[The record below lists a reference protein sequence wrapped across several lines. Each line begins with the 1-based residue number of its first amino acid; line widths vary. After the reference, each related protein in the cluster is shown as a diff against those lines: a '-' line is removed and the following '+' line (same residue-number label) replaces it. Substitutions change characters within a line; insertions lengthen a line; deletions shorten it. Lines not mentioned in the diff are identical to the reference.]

1 MDISTKDSWTEIYVF
16 FHKNLNITGSYS
28 ECLLKLEPHDLKQ
41 AFLTTGLNV
50 KYVCHSS
57 LFSHCI
63 FFISFLFPF
72 FFLCFFIQIPFDF
85 FIGSLHC
92 LWGQLVKVLDIHWK
106 MTNTLVPAIF
116 KFWNTWVSSLNRD
129 LLFPLKF
136 GSPVFFSCPSGHP
149 QAALPPISQA

>member
-1 MDISTKDSWTEIYVF
+1 MPF
-16 FHKNLNITGSYS
+16 F
-28 ECLLKLEPHDLKQ
+28 P
-41 AFLTTGLNV
+41 FL
-50 KYVCHSS
+50 S
-57 LFSHCI
+57 LH

-149 QAALPPISQA
+149 QAALPPISQAQLQIRFFTNQQSQETKEKQVFSFVLKKRLRT